1 MANLFD
7 PAESMTNEP
16 LTIVVGDFIQWRRTD
31 LSGDYPN
38 TAYTMIFVARI
49 TSGGNTEIQV
59 TGTNYGSD
67 YLFTIT
73 SADSVSFVPGYYHWQ
88 LEAVQNSSGNRIVIE
103 RGEFTAIPD
112 LDQNGSDPRS
122 HAEIMLSKIESLL
135 QGKADSDVSSYSIAG
150 RSLSKLSFEEL
161 IAARNDYRR
170 EVKREKNAALIQQGK
185 STGATI
191 QVRF

>member
-49 TSGGNTEIQV
+49 TAGGNTEIQV

-73 SADSVSFVPGYYHWQ
+73 SADSVAFIPGYYHWQ

-103 RGEFTAIPD
+103 RGEFNALPD

>member
-49 TSGGNTEIQV
+49 TAGGNTEIQV

-73 SADSVSFVPGYYHWQ
+73 SADSVSFVHGYYHWQ

-103 RGEFTAIPD
+103 RGEFNAIPD